1 MAPVAKNVHAAA
13 DGMKYKTNHGI
24 FSSHT
29 AHGMTDLMTSLVM
42 VFILL
47 FVAFIT
53 QTSSEAQTKLQAHKE
68 DVQVALHD
76 HLSSLGLSLEA
87 DPRDPLSLIIV
98 IPENVLTFE
107 LGQSRLSA
115 QADRFLEEAMP
126 FYAAAVCGSLRDTID
141 SLAIQ
146 GHTDDWGSVAYNL
159 QLSQERSLAVM
170 VKGLEVIQAQT
181 PSAYQCF
188 QEMTSASGR
197 GRQELIYDGNNQVNR
212 KKSRRVIFKIR
223 LRSSEQRQVMEHLPR
238 MLVSQ
243 VRQ

>member
-1 MAPVAKNVHAAA
+1 
-13 DGMKYKTNHGI
+13 
-24 FSSHT
+24 
-29 AHGMTDLMTSLVM
+29 MTDLMTSLVM

-53 QTSSEAQTKLQAHKE
+53 QTSSEAQSELQEHKE
-68 DVQVALHD
+68 DVQTALRD
-76 HLSSLGLSLEA
+76 HLSRLGLSLDA
-87 DPRDPLSLIIV
+87 DPRDPLTLLIV
-98 IPENVLTFE
+98 VPENLLTFE
-107 LGQSRLSA
+107 FGQSRLSA

-126 FYAAAVCGSLRDTID
+126 FYAVAVCGHLRDTID

-146 GHTDDWGSVAYNL
+146 GHTDDQGGDAYNL

-197 GRQELIYDGNNQVNR
+197 GRQELMYDLDQQVNR
-212 KKSRRVIFKIR
+212 EKSRRVIFKIR
-223 LRSSEQRQVMEHLPR
+223 LRSTEQRHTAGSPLK
-238 MLVSQ
+238 LLGS
-243 VRQ
+243 